1 MPPAM
6 LGTPLP
12 LVPLSLSIISSG
24 KMVHT
29 GHCKLQYVAD
39 CKYYSGQQEANVLS
53 IQSCCFKQG
62 PLIFIDIVAGD
73 IWQLF
78 SICNPLVSLVL
89 NLK

>member
-53 IQSCCFKQG
+53 SEKEQRPF
-62 PLIFIDIVAGD
+62 IFTDIVAGN

-78 SICNPLVSLVL
+78 SICNLLLL